1 MWLSSPGFFDH
12 LKAIRDAIEW
22 HQSQLGKET
31 KTSTTT
37 PVVRANPLPCSS
49 ALIVETDASW
59 LEASQ
64 GCGLGWVGGDKQSTI
79 CFKNSTTEQYVASVL
94 QDEALAIK
102 AGLQTA
108 IAMGFTTVDIK
119 SDSKSLI
126 ELLRSN
132 KVTNELV
139 GLLHDIRNLASTLAS
154 VFFQFIHRTAN
165 VIADEMAKRALSTL
179 VSSSNGAFPS

>member
-1 MWLSSPGFFDH
+1 MG
-12 LKAIRDAIEW
+12 R
-22 HQSQLGKET
+22 
-31 KTSTTT
+31 
-37 PVVRANPLPCSS
+37 
-49 ALIVETDASW
+49 
-59 LEASQ
+59 
-64 GCGLGWVGGDKQSTI
+64 DKQGTI

-94 QDEALAIK
+94 QGEALAIK

-139 GLLHDIRNLASTLAS
+139 GLLHDIRNLAAILAS
-154 VFFQFIHRTAN
+154 VFFQLF
-165 VIADEMAKRALSTL
+165 L
-179 VSSSNGAFPS
+179 VRPML